1 MDCPTKV
8 LLPKRIASIS
18 CPFGNGQVEILGR
31 TSDWSGLGQESTPW
45 EGKVEHLDRQALQWI
60 PSNSR
65 VLLPKEDCT
74 AKGSRCLLQKGPCEN
89 HFSFNVRPHYWRYGQ
104 GAGGVQSRG
113 GLREGRNSHIRKQQK
128 MGLDR
133 LDHKGFSMMYL

>member
-45 EGKVEHLDRQALQWI
+45 EEKVEHLDRQALQWI

-65 VLLPKEDCT
+65 VLLPKEDS
-74 AKGSRCLLQKGPCEN
+74 AQPKGADACCRRG
-89 HFSFNVRPHYWRYGQ
+89 HVR
-104 GAGGVQSRG
+104 AI
-113 GLREGRNSHIRKQQK
+113 SHL
-128 MGLDR
+128 M
-133 LDHKGFSMMYL
+133 